1 MKPGMVGVAVMA
13 GLVGLGLVGLYV
25 WKKGGIANAA
35 AGVGGAVVDAAGG
48 VASGVVGGIGES
60 VGLPTPAQTTTDAE
74 VSRWIIDNY
83 GWLEASKWTGA
94 PALARAML
102 MDAGTGKPPAPGTE
116 LAQRFPI
123 KAVTTTTGD
132 FARLDRSSSAAA
144 GDTTWWGLG
153 GSSAVPAQDA
163 SAGPSAWG
171 WGF

>member
-1 MKPGMVGVAVMA
+1 MKPEAVGIAIVA

-60 VGLPTPAQTTTDAE
+60 VGLPTPAQTSTDAE

-83 GWLEASKWTGA
+83 GWFEASKWTGA

-102 MDAGTGKPPAPGTE
+102 MDAGTGKPPAPGTD
-116 LAQRFPI
+116 LAQRFPP
-123 KAVTTTTGD
+123 KATPTSGD
-132 FARLDRSSSAAA
+132 FARLDRASS
-144 GDTTWWGLG
+144 GY
-153 GSSAVPAQDA
+153 GSSGEG
-163 SAGPSAWG
+163 SGLLWG
-171 WGF
+171 IFPTFTDDRAYTGGATGSW